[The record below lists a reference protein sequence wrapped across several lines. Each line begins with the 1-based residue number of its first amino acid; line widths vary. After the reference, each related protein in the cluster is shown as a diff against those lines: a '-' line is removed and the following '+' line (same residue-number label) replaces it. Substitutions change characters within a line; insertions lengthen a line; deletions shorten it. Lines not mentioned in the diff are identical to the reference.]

1 MVFNTSQF
9 GQVEVDSERVIT
21 FTKGILGFAHNKQYV
36 LLEPSEDSY
45 FYWLQAV
52 DRPDLAFVVTEPNL
66 FVTSYQVS
74 LKADQMADL
83 GIYSTDHAQVFV
95 IVNKHDDVLTGNLQG
110 PLVINVAKKIGAQLV
125 LSDRRFTTRVPL
137 MEMTSSVEAV
147 PA

>member
-1 MVFNTSQF
+1 MVFNTSRF
-9 GQVEVDSERVIT
+9 GQVEVNSERVIT
-21 FTKGILGFAHNKQYV
+21 FTKGILGFSRNKQYV
-36 LLEPSEDSY
+36 LLEPSQDSY

-66 FVTSYQVS
+66 FVASYQVP

-83 GIYSTDHAQVFV
+83 GIYSTDHAQVFI

-125 LSDRRFTTRVPL
+125 LSDRRFKTRVPL
-137 MEMTSSVEAV
+137 MKMTNSVEAV